1 MSGPATRGR
10 PVSVTEYRSCSRGK
24 LSASITTIVTAQ
36 TAAAATIQLSHA
48 VTLVIRTVECTT
60 AIAKTMVASSHSVYP
75 RDWSGQSPAAV
86 ATTTHANSSPST
98 GAVHR
103 SVVTRVGRDR
113 RRASST
119 TSASIGT

>member
-1 MSGPATRGR
+1 MSDTEVILRSIDAKLGQILAALKKSEGPTVATARDLD
-10 PVSVTEYRSCSRGK
+10 GK
-24 LSASITTIVTAQ
+24 YGNP
-36 TAAAATIQLSHA
+36 
-48 VTLVIRTVECTT
+48 TV
-60 AIAKTMVASSHSVYP
+60 KFDP

-103 SVVTRVGRDR
+103 RVVTRVGRDR